1 MGKFATINIKRAW
14 VNIGY
19 FSSSWSGGV
28 EKSWKSNK
36 CYRSKSEY
44 EISYGFSN
52 HKIGN
57 VSIITNLAWR

>member
-28 EKSWKSNK
+28 EKVGKV
-36 CYRSKSEY
+36 
-44 EISYGFSN
+44 I
-52 HKIGN
+52 N
-57 VSIITNLAWR
+57 VIVPKANMKFLMVFLTIR